1 MFKQKQT
8 PVGVLRI
15 KVLVKFE
22 NIMEMNN
29 ILTMMKIS
37 KSFDY

>member
-15 KVLVKFE
+15 KGLVKFE

>member
-1 MFKQKQT
+1 MYKEKQ
-8 PVGVLRI
+8 PLVGVLRI
-15 KVLVKFE
+15 KLLVKFE

-29 ILTMMKIS
+29 ILTMIKIS

>member
-1 MFKQKQT
+1 MFKQKQA